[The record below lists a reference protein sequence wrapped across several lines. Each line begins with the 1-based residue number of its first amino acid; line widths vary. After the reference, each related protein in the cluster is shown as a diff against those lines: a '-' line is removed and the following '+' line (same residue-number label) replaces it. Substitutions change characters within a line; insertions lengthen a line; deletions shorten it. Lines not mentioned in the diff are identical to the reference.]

1 MNTLPSI
8 SEHIDEKIIN
18 RVIQD
23 NFAAL
28 APYYFTLTSNWLSE
42 PMIIGKI

>member
-8 SEHIDEKIIN
+8 SAHIDEKVIN
-18 RVIQD
+18 QVIQD

-28 APYYFTLTSNWLSE
+28 APSFYTLASNWFVYK
-42 PMIIGKI
+42 PIAG